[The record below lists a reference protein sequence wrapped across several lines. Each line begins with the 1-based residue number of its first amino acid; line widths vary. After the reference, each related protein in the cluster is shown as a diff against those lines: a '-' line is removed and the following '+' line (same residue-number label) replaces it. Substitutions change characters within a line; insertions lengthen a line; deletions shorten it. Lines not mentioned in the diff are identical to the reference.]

1 MGALYG
7 FEQRLEH
14 LVTGAFARVFRSAVQ
29 PMEIAAA
36 LQREVDNGA
45 QILSRERRIVPNDF
59 TIDLS
64 ASDYDRLS
72 TYGQTLS
79 SELASMLHEH
89 AEEQHYVF
97 AGPVHLNFQRSAE
110 LTTGRFRMSST
121 ATAQVT
127 PTPRQTPSEPAV
139 SQVTAFLEV
148 AGARHPLTAP
158 GIVVGRGSA
167 ADLRIEDAGVSRR
180 HVEFR
185 LQASTAT
192 PSASLTLPTVTAV
205 DLGSTNGTTVD
216 GRRVQHAVLSDGS
229 VVHVGSTRIVLRIL
243 DPSGRPLPS
252 PQPPYVG
259 PVPGPAAPPPWQG
272 QPRPTPWS
280 PAPPGPAPYD
290 QSTGQPPA
298 NRGGYPPP
306 PAAGRGDYPPP
317 QPYSSRTQAPNH
329 EDR

>member
-1 MGALYG
+1 MGAIYS

-36 LQREVDNGA
+36 LQREVDHGA
-45 QILSRERRIVPNDF
+45 QILSRDRRIVPNDF

-72 TYGQTLS
+72 SYGQALS

-89 AEEQHYVF
+89 TEEQHYVF
-97 AGPVHLNFQRSAE
+97 AGPVHLNFQRSAA
-110 LTTGRFRMSST
+110 LTTGRFRVVSN

-127 PTPRQTPSEPAV
+127 PSPRQRLSDPAV
-139 SQVTAFLEV
+139 GQASVFLEV

-158 GIVVGRGSA
+158 RIVVGRGSA
-167 ADLRIEDAGVSRR
+167 ADLRIDDAGVSRR

-185 LQASTAT
+185 LQAGPTAT
-192 PSASLTLPTVTAV
+192 SSSPSRPSTVTVV

-229 VVHVGSTRIVLRIL
+229 VVQIGSTRIVLRVA
-243 DPSGRPLPS
+243 G
-252 PQPPYVG
+252 QPAG
-259 PVPGPAAPPPWQG
+259 PGPLDQPYAGPGNGPFAPPPWQG
-272 QPRPTPWS
+272 QPGATPRL
-280 PAPPGPAPYD
+280 AGQRGEAPY
-290 QSTGQPPA
+290 GQPA
-298 NRGGYPPP
+298 GP
-306 PAAGRGDYPPP
+306 PADQPPSPLSGHPPP
-317 QPYSSRTQAPNH
+317 QPYSSRTHAPPAH
-329 EDR
+329 EGW